1 MSKLSERL
9 REEMGP
15 EHVYWDVVA
24 KRDDAF
30 REVCKAC
37 SRYGAAKN
45 PQEKR
50 EALKA
55 FNLAQDAYKER
66 REEVMR
72 IVGVE
77 YVLHSA
83 QWIERQWKRR
93 QHPGAQWSSERCAG
107 YRAAIDLIEDWV
119 LEIVRRAKTIVEYP
133 PRVEPPKETIGERAA
148 RMRAAEQLG
157 VESEKGV
164 K

>member
-1 MSKLSERL
+1 MTRPFA
-9 REEMGP
+9 RCVRPAG
-15 EHVYWDVVA
+15 
-24 KRDDAF
+24 
-30 REVCKAC
+30 
-37 SRYGAAKN
+37 RYGAAKN
-45 PQEKR
+45 PREKR

-83 QWIERQWKRR
+83 TWIERQRKRR

-107 YRAAIDLIEDWV
+107 YRAAMDLFEDWV
-119 LEIVRRAKTIVEYP
+119 LEIIRRAKSIVEYP
-133 PRVEPPKETIGERAA
+133 PRVEPRKKTIGRPVRHALMICVVMRGSLVASRRWLSRRARVA
-148 RMRAAEQLG
+148 RR
-157 VESEKGV
+157 KGALRRLRSA
-164 K
+164 